1 MGKNIVVAGLG
12 HGGIAAA
19 ALLSKAGYDV
29 TVYEKKSEGTLGYDW
44 TDIFDPKAL
53 GVAEIP
59 MPPEDKYVYKEDMTF
74 CGPCGNKPLKQHVPL
89 DKREIKMER
98 RDIYTHLIDNALN
111 CGVKIVY
118 DCEVYGP
125 ILIGDRVVG
134 IKTAQGD
141 VSADLVIDACG
152 VNSAVRRNL
161 PKALGVQNEI
171 DRAHKI
177 SIYRAFYNKASDEPT
192 DAKFKVI
199 LYAGGVPGINWV
211 ASEDDYT
218 DVLIGRFTEFG
229 MDEVEHALVNLRKKN
244 PRLGTEKLRGGQF
257 VEIPIRHTL
266 SVPVADGYVAI
277 GDSAFMPVPLIGSGM
292 ANAFKAAKIL
302 ADTIIEDG
310 NDTYTAEVLWKYA
323 VKYHKTIG
331 GSLAILE
338 CVRSY
343 LLKLRPQDVEYCFE
357 SGVVNEDDITMAADF
372 GSLGDLFSFTDD
384 LKAKI
389 KGAMGNKYL
398 VRILGGAVG
407 RMVKVVILSNQMPE
421 EWNKEK
427 VLEWSR
433 KYDKAF
439 M

>member
-29 TVYEKKSEGTLGYDW
+29 TVYEQKSEGTLGYDW

-59 MPPEDKYVYKEDMTF
+59 MPAEDKYVYKEDMTF
-74 CGPCGNKPLKQHVPL
+74 CGPCGNNPLKQHVPL

-98 RDIYTHLIDNALN
+98 RDIYNHLIDNALN

-125 ILIGDRVVG
+125 LLEGDRVVG
-134 IKTAQGD
+134 ISTEKGD
-141 VSADLVIDACG
+141 VFGDLVIDACG
-152 VNSAVRRNL
+152 VNSPVRRNM
-161 PKALGVQNEI
+161 PRSTGVQNEI
-171 DRAHKI
+171 DRVHKI
-177 SIYRAFYNKASDEPT
+177 SIYRAFYNKADDEPAA
-192 DAKFKVI
+192 AKFKII
-199 LYAGGVPGINWV
+199 LFAGGKPGINWV
-211 ASEDDYT
+211 AAEDEYT
-218 DVLIGRFTEFG
+218 DVLIGRFEEFG
-229 MDEVEHALVNLRKKN
+229 IDEVNKALDNLRKKN
-244 PRLGTEKLRGGQF
+244 PRLGDEKLRGGQF

-266 SVPVADGYVAI
+266 SVPVADGYAAI

-310 NDTYTAEVLWKYA
+310 RDTYTAEALWKYA
-323 VKYHKTIG
+323 VKYHKELG
-331 GSLAILE
+331 ASLAMLE

-357 SGVVNEDDITMAADF
+357 SGIVNEDDITMAADF
-372 GSLGDLFSFTDD
+372 GSLGDLFSFSDD
-384 LKAKI
+384 LKTKI
-389 KGAMGNKYL
+389 KGATGNKYL
-398 VRILGGAVG
+398 VKILGCAVG
-407 RMVKVVILSNQMPE
+407 KMAKVVILANQMPE
-421 EWNKEK
+421 KWDKGK
-427 VLEWSR
+427 VIEWSK

-439 M
+439 I